1 MLELFKRMWAR
12 QNAFVR
18 GLMKAQTAV
27 LMGVA
32 YVVGVGPVALGFRV
46 LGRAAIA
53 RPAPDP
59 EAATYWVA
67 VRDRP
72 AGMEAATR
80 RW

>member
-12 QNAFVR
+12 QNALVR
-18 GLMKAQTAV
+18 GLMKAQTAI

-32 YVVGVGPVALGFRV
+32 YVVGVGPVALGFRIV
-46 LGRAAIA
+46 GRSAIA
-53 RPAPDP
+53 RPAPDRG
-59 EAATYWVA
+59 ASTYWIS

-72 AGMEAATR
+72 QGMDAATR